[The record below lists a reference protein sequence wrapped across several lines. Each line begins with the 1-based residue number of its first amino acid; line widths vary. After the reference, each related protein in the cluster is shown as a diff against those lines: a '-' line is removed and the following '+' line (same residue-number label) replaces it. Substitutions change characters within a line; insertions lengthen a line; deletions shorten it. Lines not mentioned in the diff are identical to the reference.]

1 MENQTLL
8 NEVISTCKTPFYVFD
23 EDVLAQRIAS
33 ICEIL
38 PTGTRIAYAM
48 KANTF
53 VMDAASRATD
63 LIEVCSPGELE
74 LCRALGV
81 PDEMLVISG
90 VYKEATL
97 MRSLISSGARFH
109 RYTAESP
116 AQFELLESAA
126 REAGV
131 QVPVLIRL
139 TSGNQFGMD
148 VEELKRLVQVGASSD
163 SVRLCGIQYFSGTQ
177 KRSAGKLRREIA
189 MLDKLIAQLQADYGV
204 AIDELEY
211 GPGTP
216 IDYCE
221 EDDAVLDATDRELF
235 AALSEALSSMKF
247 EGARILEIGRG
258 IAARCGTY
266 VTRVVDTK
274 CNKGHNYAI
283 VDGGKHQLVY
293 YGQTLALRPPVV
305 RFVPER
311 TGEQT
316 ASWAICGSLCTSG
329 DTLVAQT
336 ELADLQVGDLVV
348 FPHAGA
354 YSMTEGMS
362 PFLSRDLPSIYLY
375 GADAGL
381 RLVRDRFETCI
392 LNTPG
397 KIMDERL
404 G

>member
-1 MENQTLL
+1 MRSQFPLE
-8 NEVISTCKTPFYVFD
+8 EAMATCKTPFYVFD
-23 EDVLAQRIAS
+23 EDVLSQRIAAIRS
-33 ICEIL
+33 ML
-38 PTGTRIAYAM
+38 PPDTRIAYAM

-53 VMDAASRATD
+53 VMDAASRAAD

-74 LCRALGV
+74 VCRALGV

-90 VYKEATL
+90 VYKEAAL
-97 MRSLISSGARFH
+97 MRRLISSGVRVH

-116 AQFELLESAA
+116 AQFALLEAAA

-131 QVPVLIRL
+131 QVPVLLRL

-148 VEELKRLVQVGASSD
+148 VEDLRRLVREGVESD
-163 SVRLCGIQYFSGTQ
+163 SVLLCGIQYFSGTQ

-189 MLDKLIAQLQADYGV
+189 MLDKLISQLQEDCGV
-204 AIDELEY
+204 SISELEY

-221 EDDAVLDATDRELF
+221 EDDAVLEATDTELF

-247 EGARILEIGRG
+247 EGTRILEIGRG
-258 IAARCGTY
+258 IAAYCGTY

-274 CNKGHNYAI
+274 CNKGHSYAI
-283 VDGGKHQLVY
+283 VDGGKHQLVF
-293 YGQTLALRPPVV
+293 YGQTLALRPPVA

-311 TGEQT
+311 TEGS
-316 ASWAICGSLCTSG
+316 ASTWTICGALCTSG

-336 ELADLQVGDLVV
+336 ELADLRVGDLVV

-362 PFLSRDLPSIYLY
+362 LFLSRDLPRVYLY
-375 GADAGL
+375 NAENGP
-381 RLVRDRFETCI
+381 RLVRDRFETSV
-392 LNTPG
+392 LNTPRN
-397 KIMDERL
+397 KQDERQ

>member
-1 MENQTLL
+1 MIDEALA
-8 NEVISTCKTPFYVFD
+8 TCETPFYVFD
-23 EDVLAQRIAS
+23 EDVLAQRIAF
-33 ICEIL
+33 IRDLL
-38 PTGTRIAYAM
+38 PAGTKIAYAM

-53 VMDAASRATD
+53 VMDAASHAAD

-74 LCRALGV
+74 VCRALGV

-90 VYKEATL
+90 VYKEPAL
-97 MRSLISSGARFH
+97 MRRLISSGTPVH

-131 QVPVLIRL
+131 RVPVLIRL

-148 VEELKRLVQVGASSD
+148 VEELKRLVRESASSD
-163 SVRLCGIQYFSGTQ
+163 GVRLCGIQYFSGTQ

-189 MLDKLIAQLQADYGV
+189 MLDKLIAELQENYGV
-204 AIDELEY
+204 VIDELEY

-221 EDDAVLDATDRELF
+221 EDDGVLEAKDRELF
-235 AALSEALSSMKF
+235 AALSDALTSMKF
-247 EGARILEIGRG
+247 EGGRILEIGRG

-266 VTRVVDTK
+266 VTRVMDTK

-293 YGQTLALRPPVV
+293 YGQTLALRPPVA

-311 TGEQT
+311 PGEQT
-316 ASWAICGSLCTSG
+316 STWSICGALCTAG

-362 PFLSRDLPSIYLY
+362 LFLSRDLPRVYLY

-397 KIMDERL
+397 KIKDGRL